1 MKIGKN
7 VIPKVGETL
16 WLYDVFRSTAL
27 EITKL
32 KVIRFIQETCKFYK
46 IAWLDRLMLWHCAN
60 PLPSESA

>member
-32 KVIRFIQETCKFYK
+32 KLIRFSQEICV
-46 IAWLDRLMLWHCAN
+46 MLCR
-60 PLPSESA
+60 